1 MSDKPSANGHVNAA
15 ELQAAQV
22 TAYALGQ
29 VDEAEAA
36 EVEKLLA
43 APAYEHLRRQVADMR
58 QLDAALD
65 AAPVSAGAAANDKL
79 RMAVEMR
86 LDELT
91 PGAEQPTSYRARLI
105 LGIVGSLCAALL
117 LAFMFLPNVQMA
129 RESSRQTAKAIKG
142 KTSSVDPFRQAKDV
156 HWNDATDE
164 VATATKRAKQHIE
177 SDPTGAIQG
186 LKLIQEELKARPG
199 IPAET
204 RAKLS
209 KEVGDALNE
218 ARRKESETNEVLA
231 RTRQQEAFARE
242 AAPQAES
249 KPKSS
254 SSLATRMDLYE
265 KARQTDLPRGESR
278 RFALAATPRI
288 IVQEEEESLV
298 QVDSKA
304 LPPGGTGNEQYE
316 LPPENPFR
324 NVREAPLSTFSI
336 DVDTASYANV
346 RRFLNSGRLP
356 PPAAVRIEELLNYF
370 SYSYPQ
376 PKGDEPFSVNLESAE
391 CPWRPGHLLLR
402 VGLKGKEVH
411 RAERPSS
418 NLVFLVD
425 VSGSMADE
433 NKLPLL
439 KTSLA
444 MMATHLTAS
453 DRVSIVVY
461 AGEAGTKLDSAR
473 GNEQDKILNVIQSLG
488 AGGSTH
494 GSAGIQV
501 AYDLAKKNFI
511 TGGVN
516 RVIWATDGDLNV
528 GVTDDE
534 SLVTLIKEKAASGVF
549 LTVLGVG
556 EGNLKDAK
564 LEKLADNGNGLYAYL
579 DTIKEAHKVLIEQMS
594 GSLVTIAKDVKL
606 QIEFNPAE
614 VAAYRLIG
622 YENRMLAARDFHD
635 DKKDAGEI
643 GAGHTVTA
651 LYELI
656 PAGLKEDQ
664 TPPPE
669 GELKYQKPAKAAVE
683 EKPAPGQLSDAAASG
698 ELLTLKLRYKQPDAE
713 RSVLR
718 EFPLKERGGRFTA
731 ASRDFQFASAVAQF
745 GMLLRGSEHRGG
757 SSWSAVAE
765 TVAATVGDDSQGLR
779 AEFVELIRKAERLQ
793 GR

>member
-1 MSDKPSANGHVNAA
+1 MYGRSDVDAAAMGVELDDDIGFNAPAKNDLLSSVGAVTGSGRKGRSDEDRKSLIKAYGGSPPAEETAPSRTRSPEPWESRFANPSPTQKPIEADKKRSRPSSDA
-15 ELQAAQV
+15 ESLMMQV
-22 TAYALGQ
+22 T
-29 VDEAEAA
+29 
-36 EVEKLLA
+36 
-43 APAYEHLRRQVADMR
+43 PR
-58 QLDAALD
+58 
-65 AAPVSAGAAANDKL
+65 
-79 RMAVEMR
+79 
-86 LDELT
+86 
-91 PGAEQPTSYRARLI
+91 
-105 LGIVGSLCAALL
+105 IV
-117 LAFMFLPNVQMA
+117 
-129 RESSRQTAKAIKG
+129 
-142 KTSSVDPFRQAKDV
+142 
-156 HWNDATDE
+156 
-164 VATATKRAKQHIE
+164 
-177 SDPTGAIQG
+177 
-186 LKLIQEELKARPG
+186 IQEE
-199 IPAET
+199 
-204 RAKLS
+204 
-209 KEVGDALNE
+209 
-218 ARRKESETNEVLA
+218 ESENLG
-231 RTRQQEAFARE
+231 
-242 AAPQAES
+242 
-249 KPKSS
+249 
-254 SSLATRMDLYE
+254 L
-265 KARQTDLPRGESR
+265 
-278 RFALAATPRI
+278 
-288 IVQEEEESLV
+288 ESL
-298 QVDSKA
+298 DIAPSFHRPDPRSA
-304 LPPGGTGNEQYE
+304 SEQYE

-324 NVREAPLSTFSI
+324 NVHEAPLSTFSI

-376 PKGDEPFSVNLESAE
+376 PKGEEPFSVNLESAE

-511 TGGVN
+511 AGGVN

-528 GVTDDE
+528 GVTDDG

-564 LEKLADNGNGLYAYL
+564 LEKLADNGNGMYAYL

-656 PAGLKEDQ
+656 PAGLKSDQ
-664 TPPPE
+664 ASPPE

-683 EKPAPGQLSDAAASG
+683 EKPAPGQLSDAAKSG

-718 EFPLKERGGRFTA
+718 EFPLKERGGRFSG

-765 TVAATVGDDSQGLR
+765 TAAASAGDDSQSVR
-779 AEFVELIRKAERLQ
+779 AEFVELIRKAETLQ
-793 GR
+793 PQ